1 MKKLTSLSLVF
12 GLMLAIAAPLSINV
26 AHAECTTM
34 KVGSW
39 RGCEPTVET
48 GGTIST
54 DKYSAVISAS
64 WNYFG
69 ADYNAED
76 APTLTIEYGRT
87 TGGVF
92 DKTSDTKILR
102 KDESTTKSFLL
113 TGLDDGQRY
122 AYRAVLNWPG
132 GIKKGEV
139 KSFDAVKKITAAPT
153 TTPTTT
159 TTNSNIPATA
169 GTTNT
174 NTASNDNT
182 IIYSAQPKNTSVLGG
197 LLGGSKDTTTKSNS
211 GFSNVANQSGFRLAI
226 DNGETKVS
234 QGDTL
239 TIKVRYENNNTKSA
253 DNSSVDIYLAP
264 QYTFVSTTK
273 GIYDRIDNKV
283 SIDLREF
290 PGGGFGTA
298 EVTAKATAKSG
309 DLDQAVSQA
318 ALRTPKITLKVS
330 DVDEYVGGNS
340 SPNSVLGASASG
352 AGFLPKSIIGWL
364 ILLIVLAAIV
374 IIGRRYFIK
383 KDY

>member
-12 GLMLAIAAPLSINV
+12 GIAFGILSANF
-26 AHAECTTM
+26 AHAECTTVQI
-34 KVGSW
+34 KSW
-39 RGCEPTVET
+39 NGCEPIIET
-48 GGTIST
+48 GGVIST
-54 DKYSAVISAS
+54 DKYSAVVTT
-64 WNYFG
+64 NYNSMGATYNFG
-69 ADYNAED
+69 DS
-76 APTLTIEYGRT
+76 PVVTVEYGLIS
-87 TGGVF
+87 GGVF
-92 DKTSDTKILR
+92 DKTTDSKTLR
-102 KDESTTKSFLL
+102 KIDPTANSFLL
-113 TGLDDGQRY
+113 TGLNDGQRY

-132 GIKKGEV
+132 GIIKGEV
-139 KSFDAVKKITAAPT
+139 KSFDAVKKITAAPVT
-153 TTPTTT
+153 VNTTT
-159 TTNSNIPATA
+159 TTPNSNIPAT
-169 GTTNT
+169 TNT
-174 NTASNDNT
+174 T
-182 IIYSAQPKNTSVLGG
+182 
-197 LLGGSKDTTTKSNS
+197 TTTKNDVVYSIEPPKSTLGGIFGGSTKTTTTNNS

-226 DNGETKVS
+226 DNGETKVN
-234 QGDTL
+234 QGDTI

-318 ALRTPKITLKVS
+318 ALRTPKVTLKVS

-340 SPNSVLGASASG
+340 SSGSVLGASAAG

>member
-12 GLMLAIAAPLSINV
+12 GIAFGILSANF
-26 AHAECTTM
+26 AHAECTTL
-34 KVGSW
+34 KVRSW

-48 GGTIST
+48 IGTIST
-54 DKYSAVISAS
+54 DKYSAVVSAS
-64 WNYFG
+64 WSSAG
-69 ADYNAED
+69 ADYNGED
-76 APTLTIEYGRT
+76 TPSLMIEYGRVS
-87 TGGVF
+87 GGVF
-92 DKTSDTKILR
+92 DKTSDVKLLR
-102 KDESTTKSFLL
+102 KDEPVTKSFLL

-122 AYRAVLNWPG
+122 AYRAVLTWPG
-132 GIKKGEV
+132 GIKRGEV
-139 KSFDAVKKITAAPT
+139 KSFDAVKKLTAAPVV
-153 TTPTTT
+153 TTPT
-159 TTNSNIPATA
+159 TTNSNIPATT
-169 GTTNT
+169 GNTTT
-174 NTASNDNT
+174 TTTDNT
-182 IIYSAQPKNTSVLGG
+182 LVYSAQPKNTSTLGG

-226 DNGETKVS
+226 DNGETKVN
-234 QGDTL
+234 QGDTI

-318 ALRTPKITLKVS
+318 ALRTPKVTLKVS

-340 SPNSVLGASASG
+340 SSGSVLGASAAG